1 MLLIIS
7 CVIGALIG
15 AGVLYA
21 ILAPK
26 VKQRQF
32 LDDEIVKKNNQEAQ
46 RSQDIQKEIEI
57 FNERLTYAK
66 QSFEDTTAKTREMMS
81 SLQEQERHIE
91 DSVNEYRDKC
101 VALINKEINE
111 IQQKYKNAE
120 ADYEQ
125 QYLATMADMVET
137 YRDKISTSKDEY
149 WKLVNQLDDL
159 QRKVDAAVEAA
170 KREEEMANK
179 QEYYRLQLS
188 KEDLDEIYRLQE
200 IVPFLRSPEPLYKV
214 IYKMYYEKPYTD
226 LVGRVIGSG
235 VHCGIYKITNL
246 QNKMCYIGQS
256 ANIAERWRQHIKRG
270 VGAETATRNKLY
282 TAMKAYG
289 VENFTFEIVE
299 ECERSLLNERE
310 SYWQD
315 YFKAKEFGYSIR

>member
-111 IQQKYKNAE
+111 IQQKYENAE

>member
-46 RSQDIQKEIEI
+46 RSKDIQKEIEI

-81 SLQEQERHIE
+81 NLKEQERHIE

-111 IQQKYKNAE
+111 IQQKYENAE

-125 QYLATMADMVET
+125 QYLATMADMVGA
-137 YRDKISTSKDEY
+137 YRDKISASKDEY
-149 WKLVNQLDDL
+149 WKLVSQLDDL

-188 KEDLDEIYRLQE
+188 KEDLDEICRLQE

-226 LVGRVIGSG
+226 LVGRVVGSG

-270 VGAETATRNKLY
+270 VGAEAATRNKLY

>member
-46 RSQDIQKEIEI
+46 RSKDIQKEIEI

-81 SLQEQERHIE
+81 NLKEQERHIE

-101 VALINKEINE
+101 VALINKEIIE
-111 IQQKYKNAE
+111 IQQKYENAE

-125 QYLATMADMVET
+125 QYLATMADMVAT
-137 YRDKISTSKDEY
+137 YRDKISASKDEY
-149 WKLVNQLDDL
+149 WKLVSQLDDL

-188 KEDLDEIYRLQE
+188 KEDLDEICRLQE

-226 LVGRVIGSG
+226 LVGRVVGSG

-282 TAMKAYG
+282 TAMKVYG

>member
-32 LDDEIVKKNNQEAQ
+32 LDDEIIKKNNQETQ
-46 RSQDIQKEIEI
+46 RSKDIQKEIEI

-111 IQQKYKNAE
+111 IQQKYENAE

-137 YRDKISTSKDEY
+137 YRDKISASKDEY
-149 WKLVNQLDDL
+149 WKLVSQLDDL

-188 KEDLDEIYRLQE
+188 KEDLDEICRLQE

-226 LVGRVIGSG
+226 LVGRVVGSG

-270 VGAETATRNKLY
+270 VGAEAATRNKLY
-282 TAMKAYG
+282 TAMKVYG

>member
-46 RSQDIQKEIEI
+46 RSKDIQKEIEI

-66 QSFEDTTAKTREMMS
+66 QSFEDTTAKTHEMMS
-81 SLQEQERHIE
+81 NLKEQERHIE

-111 IQQKYKNAE
+111 IQQKYENAE

-125 QYLATMADMVET
+125 QYLATMADMVGA
-137 YRDKISTSKDEY
+137 YRDKISASKDEY
-149 WKLVNQLDDL
+149 WKLVSQLDDL

-188 KEDLDEIYRLQE
+188 KEDLDEICRLQE

-226 LVGRVIGSG
+226 LVGRVVGSG

-282 TAMKAYG
+282 TAMKVYG

>member
-46 RSQDIQKEIEI
+46 RSKDIQKEIEI

-81 SLQEQERHIE
+81 NLKEQERHIE

-111 IQQKYKNAE
+111 IQQKYENAE

-125 QYLATMADMVET
+125 QYLATMADMVGA
-137 YRDKISTSKDEY
+137 YRDKISASKDEY
-149 WKLVNQLDDL
+149 WKLVSQLDDL

-170 KREEEMANK
+170 KRAEEMENK

-200 IVPFLRSPEPLYKV
+200 IVPFLRSPEPLNKV

-226 LVGRVIGSG
+226 LIGRVVGSG
-235 VHCGIYKITNL
+235 VHCGIYKITNIK
-246 QNKMCYIGQS
+246 NKMCYVGQ
-256 ANIAERWRQHIKRG
+256 AVNIAERWRQHIKRG
-270 VGAETATRNKLY
+270 VGAEAATRNKLY
-282 TAMKAYG
+282 PAMKIYG

-310 SYWQD
+310 DYWQD
-315 YFKAKEFGYSIR
+315 YFKAKEFGYSIK

>member
-32 LDDEIVKKNNQEAQ
+32 LDDEIIKKNNQEAQ
-46 RSQDIQKEIEI
+46 RSKDIQKEIEI

-111 IQQKYKNAE
+111 VQQKYENAE

-137 YRDKISTSKDEY
+137 YRDKISASKDEY

-188 KEDLDEIYRLQE
+188 KEDLDEICRLQE

-226 LVGRVIGSG
+226 LVGRVVGSG

-270 VGAETATRNKLY
+270 VGAEAATRNKLY

>member
-46 RSQDIQKEIEI
+46 RSKDIQKEIEI

-111 IQQKYKNAE
+111 IQQKYENAE

-137 YRDKISTSKDEY
+137 YRDKISASKDEY
-149 WKLVNQLDDL
+149 WKLVNQLNDL

-188 KEDLDEIYRLQE
+188 KEDLDEICRLQE

-226 LVGRVIGSG
+226 LVGRVVGSG

-246 QNKMCYIGQS
+246 QNKMCYIGQAVKLAGEKLFS
-256 ANIAERWRQHIKRG
+256 VTTEGLRVSDFLEKYLVNNYQIAG
-270 VGAETATRNKLY
+270 
-282 TAMKAYG
+282 
-289 VENFTFEIVE
+289 
-299 ECERSLLNERE
+299 
-310 SYWQD
+310 
-315 YFKAKEFGYSIR
+315 

>member
-32 LDDEIVKKNNQEAQ
+32 LDDEIIKKNNQEAQ
-46 RSQDIQKEIEI
+46 RSKDIQKEIEI

-111 IQQKYKNAE
+111 IQQKYENAE

-137 YRDKISTSKDEY
+137 YRDKISASKDEY

-188 KEDLDEIYRLQE
+188 KEDLDEICRLQE

-226 LVGRVIGSG
+226 LVGRVVGSG

-270 VGAETATRNKLY
+270 VGAEAATRNKLY
-282 TAMKAYG
+282 TAMKVYG

>member
-46 RSQDIQKEIEI
+46 RSKDIQKEIEI

-111 IQQKYKNAE
+111 IKQKYENAE

-125 QYLATMADMVET
+125 QYLATMADMVGT
-137 YRDKISTSKDEY
+137 YRDKISASKDEY
-149 WKLVNQLDDL
+149 WKLVSQLDDL

-188 KEDLDEIYRLQE
+188 KEDLDEICRLQE

-226 LVGRVIGSG
+226 LVGRVVGSG

-270 VGAETATRNKLY
+270 VGAEAATRNKLY
-282 TAMKAYG
+282 TAMKVYG

>member
-32 LDDEIVKKNNQEAQ
+32 LDDEIVKKNNQEEQ
-46 RSQDIQKEIEI
+46 RSKDIQKEIEI

-81 SLQEQERHIE
+81 NLKEQERHIE

-111 IQQKYKNAE
+111 IQQKYENAE

-125 QYLATMADMVET
+125 QYLATMADMVGA
-137 YRDKISTSKDEY
+137 YRDKISASKDEY
-149 WKLVNQLDDL
+149 WKLVSQLDDL

-188 KEDLDEIYRLQE
+188 KEDLDEICRLQE

-226 LVGRVIGSG
+226 LVGRVVGSG

-270 VGAETATRNKLY
+270 VGAEAATRNKLY
-282 TAMKAYG
+282 TAMKVYG

>member
-46 RSQDIQKEIEI
+46 RSKDIQKEIEI

-81 SLQEQERHIE
+81 NLKEQERHIE

-111 IQQKYKNAE
+111 IQQKYENAE

-125 QYLATMADMVET
+125 QYLATMADMVEA
-137 YRDKISTSKDEY
+137 YRDKISASKDEY
-149 WKLVNQLDDL
+149 WKLVSQLDDL

-188 KEDLDEIYRLQE
+188 KEDLDEICRLQE

-226 LVGRVIGSG
+226 LVGRVVGSG

-270 VGAETATRNKLY
+270 VGAEAATRNKLY

>member
-46 RSQDIQKEIEI
+46 RSKDIQKEIEI

-81 SLQEQERHIE
+81 NLQEQERHIE

-101 VALINKEINE
+101 VALINKEIIE
-111 IQQKYKNAE
+111 IQQKYENAE

-125 QYLATMADMVET
+125 QYLATMADMVAT
-137 YRDKISTSKDEY
+137 YRDKISASKDEY
-149 WKLVNQLDDL
+149 WKLVSQLDDL

-188 KEDLDEIYRLQE
+188 KEDLDEICRLQE

-226 LVGRVIGSG
+226 LVGRVVGSG

-270 VGAETATRNKLY
+270 VGAETPTRNKLY
-282 TAMKAYG
+282 TAMKVYG

>member
-46 RSQDIQKEIEI
+46 RSKDIQKEIEI

-66 QSFEDTTAKTREMMS
+66 QNFEDITAKTREMMS
-81 SLQEQERHIE
+81 NLKEQERHIE

-111 IQQKYKNAE
+111 IQQKYENAE

-137 YRDKISTSKDEY
+137 YRDKISASKDEY
-149 WKLVNQLDDL
+149 WKLVSQLDDL

-188 KEDLDEIYRLQE
+188 KEDLDEICRLQE

-226 LVGRVIGSG
+226 LVGRVVGSG

-270 VGAETATRNKLY
+270 VGAEAATRNKLY
-282 TAMKAYG
+282 TAMKVYG

>member
-46 RSQDIQKEIEI
+46 RSKDIQKEIEI

-81 SLQEQERHIE
+81 NLQEQERHIE

-111 IQQKYKNAE
+111 IQQKYENAE

-125 QYLATMADMVET
+125 QYLATMADMVGA
-137 YRDKISTSKDEY
+137 YRDKISASKDEY
-149 WKLVNQLDDL
+149 WKLVSQLDDL

-188 KEDLDEIYRLQE
+188 KEDLDEICRLQE

-226 LVGRVIGSG
+226 LVGRVVGSG

-270 VGAETATRNKLY
+270 VGAETPTRNKLY
-282 TAMKAYG
+282 TAMKVYG

>member
-46 RSQDIQKEIEI
+46 RSKDIQKEIEI

-111 IQQKYKNAE
+111 IQQKYENAE

-125 QYLATMADMVET
+125 QYLATMADMVEI
-137 YRDKISTSKDEY
+137 YRDKISASKDEY

-188 KEDLDEIYRLQE
+188 KEDLDEICRLQE

-226 LVGRVIGSG
+226 LVGRVVGSG

>member
-46 RSQDIQKEIEI
+46 RSKDIQKEIEI

-66 QSFEDTTAKTREMMS
+66 QNFEDITAKTREMMS
-81 SLQEQERHIE
+81 NLKEQERHIE

-111 IQQKYKNAE
+111 IQQKYENAE

-125 QYLATMADMVET
+125 QYLATMADMVGA
-137 YRDKISTSKDEY
+137 YRDKISASKDEY
-149 WKLVNQLDDL
+149 WKLVSQLDDL

-188 KEDLDEIYRLQE
+188 KEDLDEICRLQE

-226 LVGRVIGSG
+226 LVGRVVGSG

-270 VGAETATRNKLY
+270 VGAEAATRNKLY
-282 TAMKAYG
+282 TAMKVYG

>member
-46 RSQDIQKEIEI
+46 RSKDIQKEIEI

-81 SLQEQERHIE
+81 NLKEQERHIE

-111 IQQKYKNAE
+111 IQQKYENAE

-125 QYLATMADMVET
+125 QYLATMADLVGA
-137 YRDKISTSKDEY
+137 YRDKISASKDEY

-159 QRKVDAAVEAA
+159 QRKVYAAVEAA

-188 KEDLDEIYRLQE
+188 KEDLDEICKLKE
-200 IVPFLRSPEPLYKV
+200 IVPFLRSPEPLNKV

-226 LVGRVIGSG
+226 LVGRVVGSG

-282 TAMKAYG
+282 TAMKVYG

>member
-32 LDDEIVKKNNQEAQ
+32 LDDEIIKKNNQEAQ
-46 RSQDIQKEIEI
+46 RSKDIQKEIEI

-111 IQQKYKNAE
+111 VQQKYENAE

-137 YRDKISTSKDEY
+137 YRDKISASKDEY
-149 WKLVNQLDDL
+149 WKLVSQLDDL

-188 KEDLDEIYRLQE
+188 KEDLDEICRLQE

-226 LVGRVIGSG
+226 LVGRVVGSG

-270 VGAETATRNKLY
+270 VGAEAATRNKLY
-282 TAMKAYG
+282 TAMKVYG

>member
-46 RSQDIQKEIEI
+46 RSKDIQKEIEI

-81 SLQEQERHIE
+81 NLKEQERHIE

-111 IQQKYKNAE
+111 IQQKYENAE

-125 QYLATMADMVET
+125 QYLATMADMVKT
-137 YRDKISTSKDEY
+137 YRDKISASKDEY
-149 WKLVNQLDDL
+149 WKLVSQLDDL

-188 KEDLDEIYRLQE
+188 KEDLDEICRLQE

-226 LVGRVIGSG
+226 LVGRVVGSG

-282 TAMKAYG
+282 TAMKVYG
-289 VENFTFEIVE
+289 VENFTFEIIE

>member
-46 RSQDIQKEIEI
+46 RSKDIQKEIEI

-81 SLQEQERHIE
+81 NLKEQERHIE
-91 DSVNEYRDKC
+91 DSVNEYRDKF

-111 IQQKYKNAE
+111 IQQKYENAE

-125 QYLATMADMVET
+125 QYLATMADMVGA
-137 YRDKISTSKDEY
+137 YRDKISASKDEY
-149 WKLVNQLDDL
+149 WKLVSQLDDL

-188 KEDLDEIYRLQE
+188 KEDLDEICRLQE

-226 LVGRVIGSG
+226 LVGRVVGSG

-282 TAMKAYG
+282 TAMKVYG

>member
-46 RSQDIQKEIEI
+46 RSKDIQKEIEI

-81 SLQEQERHIE
+81 NLQEQERHIE

-101 VALINKEINE
+101 VALINKEIIE
-111 IQQKYKNAE
+111 IQQKYENAE

-125 QYLATMADMVET
+125 QYLATMADMVAT
-137 YRDKISTSKDEY
+137 YRDKISASKDEY
-149 WKLVNQLDDL
+149 WKLVSQLDDL

-188 KEDLDEIYRLQE
+188 KEDLDEICRLQE

-226 LVGRVIGSG
+226 LVGRVVGSG

-282 TAMKAYG
+282 TAMKVYG

>member
-46 RSQDIQKEIEI
+46 RSKDIQKEIEI

-111 IQQKYKNAE
+111 IQQKYENAE

-137 YRDKISTSKDEY
+137 YRDKISASKDEY

-188 KEDLDEIYRLQE
+188 KEDLDEICRLQE

-226 LVGRVIGSG
+226 LVGRVVGSG

-282 TAMKAYG
+282 TAMKVYG

>member
-1 MLLIIS
+1 
-7 CVIGALIG
+7 
-15 AGVLYA
+15 
-21 ILAPK
+21 
-26 VKQRQF
+26 
-32 LDDEIVKKNNQEAQ
+32 
-46 RSQDIQKEIEI
+46 
-57 FNERLTYAK
+57 
-66 QSFEDTTAKTREMMS
+66 MMS
-81 SLQEQERHIE
+81 NLKEQERHIE

-111 IQQKYKNAE
+111 IQQKYENAE

-125 QYLATMADMVET
+125 QYLATMADMVGA
-137 YRDKISTSKDEY
+137 YRDKISASKDEY
-149 WKLVNQLDDL
+149 WKLVSQLDDL

-188 KEDLDEIYRLQE
+188 KEDLDEICRLQE

-226 LVGRVIGSG
+226 LVGRVVGSG

-270 VGAETATRNKLY
+270 VGADTATRNKLY
-282 TAMKAYG
+282 TAMKVYG

>member
-32 LDDEIVKKNNQEAQ
+32 LDNEIVKKNNQEAQ
-46 RSQDIQKEIEI
+46 RSKDIQKEIEI

-81 SLQEQERHIE
+81 NLKEQERHIE

-111 IQQKYKNAE
+111 IQQKYENAE
-120 ADYEQ
+120 ADYEK
-125 QYLATMADMVET
+125 QYLATMADMVGT
-137 YRDKISTSKDEY
+137 YREKISASKDEY

-188 KEDLDEIYRLQE
+188 KEDLDEICRLQE

-226 LVGRVIGSG
+226 LVGRVVGSG

-270 VGAETATRNKLY
+270 VGAEAATRNKLY
-282 TAMKAYG
+282 TAMKVYG

>member
-46 RSQDIQKEIEI
+46 RSKDIQKEIEI

-81 SLQEQERHIE
+81 NLKEQERHIE

-111 IQQKYKNAE
+111 IQQKYENAE
-120 ADYEQ
+120 ADYEK
-125 QYLATMADMVET
+125 QYLATMADMVGT
-137 YRDKISTSKDEY
+137 YREKISASKDEY

-188 KEDLDEIYRLQE
+188 KEDLDEICRLQE

-226 LVGRVIGSG
+226 LVGRVVGSG

>member
-32 LDDEIVKKNNQEAQ
+32 LDDEIIKKNNQEAQ
-46 RSQDIQKEIEI
+46 RSKDIQKEIEI

-111 IQQKYKNAE
+111 IQQKYENAE

-125 QYLATMADMVET
+125 QYLATMADMVEI
-137 YRDKISTSKDEY
+137 YRDKISASKDEY

-188 KEDLDEIYRLQE
+188 KEDLDEICRLQE

-226 LVGRVIGSG
+226 LVGRVVGSG

-270 VGAETATRNKLY
+270 VGAEAATRNKLY
-282 TAMKAYG
+282 TAMKVYG

>member
-46 RSQDIQKEIEI
+46 RSKDIQKEIEI

-101 VALINKEINE
+101 VTLINKEINE
-111 IQQKYKNAE
+111 IQQKYENAE

-137 YRDKISTSKDEY
+137 YRDKISASKDEY

-188 KEDLDEIYRLQE
+188 KEDLDEICRLQE

-226 LVGRVIGSG
+226 LVGRVVGSG

-270 VGAETATRNKLY
+270 VGAEAATRNKLY

>member
-32 LDDEIVKKNNQEAQ
+32 LDDEIIKKNNQETQ
-46 RSQDIQKEIEI
+46 RSKDIQKEIEI

-111 IQQKYKNAE
+111 IQQKYENAE

-137 YRDKISTSKDEY
+137 YRDKISASKDEY
-149 WKLVNQLDDL
+149 WKLVNQLNDL

-188 KEDLDEIYRLQE
+188 KEDLDEICRLQE

-226 LVGRVIGSG
+226 LVGRVVGSG

-270 VGAETATRNKLY
+270 VGAEAATRNKLY
-282 TAMKAYG
+282 TAMKVYG

>member
-46 RSQDIQKEIEI
+46 RSKDIQKEIEI

-66 QSFEDTTAKTREMMS
+66 QSFEYTTAKTREMMS
-81 SLQEQERHIE
+81 NLKEQERHIE

-111 IQQKYKNAE
+111 IQQKYENAE

-125 QYLATMADMVET
+125 QYLATMADMVGA
-137 YRDKISTSKDEY
+137 YRDKISASKDEY
-149 WKLVNQLDDL
+149 WKLVSQLDDL

-188 KEDLDEIYRLQE
+188 KEDLDEICRLQE

-226 LVGRVIGSG
+226 LVGRVVGSG

-282 TAMKAYG
+282 TAMKVYG

>member
-46 RSQDIQKEIEI
+46 RSKDIQKEIEI

-81 SLQEQERHIE
+81 NLKEQERHIE

-111 IQQKYKNAE
+111 IQQKYENAE

-125 QYLATMADMVET
+125 QYLATMADMVGA
-137 YRDKISTSKDEY
+137 YLDKISASKDEY
-149 WKLVNQLDDL
+149 WKLVSQLDDL

-188 KEDLDEIYRLQE
+188 KEDLDEICRLQE

-226 LVGRVIGSG
+226 LVGRVVGSG

-282 TAMKAYG
+282 TAMKVYG

>member
-1 MLLIIS
+1 
-7 CVIGALIG
+7 
-15 AGVLYA
+15 
-21 ILAPK
+21 
-26 VKQRQF
+26 
-32 LDDEIVKKNNQEAQ
+32 
-46 RSQDIQKEIEI
+46 
-57 FNERLTYAK
+57 
-66 QSFEDTTAKTREMMS
+66 
-81 SLQEQERHIE
+81 
-91 DSVNEYRDKC
+91 
-101 VALINKEINE
+101 
-111 IQQKYKNAE
+111 
-120 ADYEQ
+120 
-125 QYLATMADMVET
+125 
-137 YRDKISTSKDEY
+137 
-149 WKLVNQLDDL
+149 
-159 QRKVDAAVEAA
+159 
-170 KREEEMANK
+170 MANN

-188 KEDLDEIYRLQE
+188 KEDLDEICRLQE

-226 LVGRVIGSG
+226 LVGRVVGSG

-270 VGAETATRNKLY
+270 VGAEAATRNKLY
-282 TAMKAYG
+282 TAMKVYG

>member
-32 LDDEIVKKNNQEAQ
+32 LDDEIIKKNNQEAQ
-46 RSQDIQKEIEI
+46 RSKDIQKEIEI

-111 IQQKYKNAE
+111 IQQKYENAE

-137 YRDKISTSKDEY
+137 YRDKISASKDEY

-188 KEDLDEIYRLQE
+188 KEDLDEICRLQE

-226 LVGRVIGSG
+226 LVGRVVGSG

>member
-46 RSQDIQKEIEI
+46 RSKDIQKEIEI

-111 IQQKYKNAE
+111 IQQKYENAE

-125 QYLATMADMVET
+125 QYLATMADMVKT
-137 YRDKISTSKDEY
+137 YRDKISASKDEY
-149 WKLVNQLDDL
+149 WKLVSQLDDL

-188 KEDLDEIYRLQE
+188 KEDLDEICRLQE

-226 LVGRVIGSG
+226 LVGRVVGSG

-270 VGAETATRNKLY
+270 VGAETPTRNKLY
-282 TAMKAYG
+282 TAMKVYG

>member
-46 RSQDIQKEIEI
+46 RSKDIQKEIEV

-111 IQQKYKNAE
+111 IQQKYENAE

-137 YRDKISTSKDEY
+137 YRDKISASKDEY

-159 QRKVDAAVEAA
+159 QRKVDAAVEAS
-170 KREEEMANK
+170 KRAEEMVNK

-188 KEDLDEIYRLQE
+188 KEDLDEICRLKE

-226 LVGRVIGSG
+226 LIGRVVGSG

-246 QNKMCYIGQS
+246 KNNMCYVGQS

-270 VGAETATRNKLY
+270 VGAETPTRNKLY
-282 TAMKAYG
+282 TAMKTYG
-289 VENFTFEIVE
+289 VENFTFEVIE

>member
-46 RSQDIQKEIEI
+46 RSKDIQKEIEI

-81 SLQEQERHIE
+81 NLKEQERHIE

-111 IQQKYKNAE
+111 IQQKYENAE

-125 QYLATMADMVET
+125 QYLATMADMVGA
-137 YRDKISTSKDEY
+137 YRDKISASKDEY
-149 WKLVNQLDDL
+149 WKLVSQLDDL

-188 KEDLDEIYRLQE
+188 KEDLDEICRLQE

-226 LVGRVIGSG
+226 LVGRVVGSG

-270 VGAETATRNKLY
+270 VGAEAATRNKLY
-282 TAMKAYG
+282 TAMKVYG

>member
-46 RSQDIQKEIEI
+46 RSKDIQKEIEI

-111 IQQKYKNAE
+111 IQQKYENAE

-125 QYLATMADMVET
+125 QYLATMADMVGA
-137 YRDKISTSKDEY
+137 YRDKISASKDEY
-149 WKLVNQLDDL
+149 WKLVSQLDDL

-188 KEDLDEIYRLQE
+188 KEDLDEICRLQE

-226 LVGRVIGSG
+226 LVGRVVGSG

-282 TAMKAYG
+282 TAMKVYG
-289 VENFTFEIVE
+289 VENFTFEIIE

>member
-32 LDDEIVKKNNQEAQ
+32 LDDEIVKKNNQEVQ
-46 RSQDIQKEIEI
+46 RSKDIQKEIEI

-81 SLQEQERHIE
+81 NLKEQERHIE

-125 QYLATMADMVET
+125 QYLATMADMVEA
-137 YRDKISTSKDEY
+137 YRDKISASKDEY

-188 KEDLDEIYRLQE
+188 KEDLDEICRLQE

-226 LVGRVIGSG
+226 LVGRVVGSG

-282 TAMKAYG
+282 TAMKVYG

>member
-46 RSQDIQKEIEI
+46 RSKDIQKEIEI

-111 IQQKYKNAE
+111 IQQKYENAE

-137 YRDKISTSKDEY
+137 YRDKISASKDEY

-188 KEDLDEIYRLQE
+188 KEDLDEICRLQE

-226 LVGRVIGSG
+226 LVGRVVGSG

-270 VGAETATRNKLY
+270 VGAEAATRNKLY
-282 TAMKAYG
+282 TAMKVYG